1 MVLYNSKGFDNRHSE
16 EQRSTG
22 LEQREIGK
30 TVGTGNP
37 TEIYTSSTV
46 SLRNVNF
53 NLDKTALEGKKEKE
67 NNYYEQINSI

>member
-1 MVLYNSKGFDNRHSE
+1 MD
-16 EQRSTG
+16 
-22 LEQREIGK
+22 REREM
-30 TVGTGNP
+30 VGTLNP

-53 NLDKTALEGKKEKE
+53 DLDKTALEGKKEKE